1 MSAKRQKLCD
11 TFSEQPET
19 EDDVKLEFNNGLFNS
34 VTVEANRLVIK
45 DNFGQPI
52 LLAIEYDNNTIAVYK
67 AQPGENAEFKKLLR
81 SFGIEQ
87 TNDVKE
93 IQI

>member
-1 MSAKRQKLCD
+1 
-11 TFSEQPET
+11 
-19 EDDVKLEFNNGLFNS
+19 VKLEFNNGLFNS

-52 LLAIEYDNNTIAVYK
+52 LLAIEYDTNTIAVYK
-67 AQPGENAEFKKLLR
+67 TQPGDNTEFKRLLKE
-81 SFGIEQ
+81 FGIQQ